1 MTFVVHLL
9 LLIIYLA
16 FISLGLPDGLLGAAW
31 PAIHV
36 EMGLNVSAMG
46 LVSLIISGCTVV
58 ASLFSDR
65 LTRRF
70 RTGRVTACSVMLTA
84 ISLFGFA
91 YANNLWLLCLWAI
104 PYGLGAGGVDA
115 CLNNYVAI
123 HYSGK
128 HMSWLHC
135 MWGIGAC
142 SGPYIMG
149 MVMSGGFHWSNG
161 YLLIGGFQTALVI
174 ALLFTLR
181 IWKGVNQEDAPTAEP
196 LTFRQVV
203 SLPGAKEVFLAFF
216 CYCALEQTL
225 GQWAGSYFYG
235 CLNMSK
241 DTSAS
246 LSAIYYLGI
255 TVGRLVNGFLTLRF
269 SDRSLV
275 RGGMVGIGLGIVV
288 MLLPMGLY
296 GAVAGIVLV
305 GLGSAP
311 IYPCIIHS
319 TPAIFGEERSQAVIG
334 IEMASAYVGF
344 CVMPPLFGLLADF
357 VGIWCLPLVLLGI
370 LLVMFFSYERLYI
383 KRK

>member
-1 MTFVVHLL
+1 M
-9 LLIIYLA
+9 
-16 FISLGLPDGLLGAAW
+16 
-31 PAIHV
+31 
-36 EMGLNVSAMG
+36 
-46 LVSLIISGCTVV
+46 
-58 ASLFSDR
+58 
-65 LTRRF
+65 
-70 RTGRVTACSVMLTA
+70 
-84 ISLFGFA
+84 
-91 YANNLWLLCLWAI
+91 
-104 PYGLGAGGVDA
+104 
-115 CLNNYVAI
+115 
-123 HYSGK
+123 
-128 HMSWLHC
+128 
-135 MWGIGAC
+135 
-142 SGPYIMG
+142 
-149 MVMSGGFHWSNG
+149 
-161 YLLIGGFQTALVI
+161 
-174 ALLFTLR
+174 
-181 IWKGVNQEDAPTAEP
+181 
-196 LTFRQVV
+196 
-203 SLPGAKEVFLAFF
+203 
-216 CYCALEQTL
+216 

-235 CLNMSK
+235 YLNMSK
-241 DTSAS
+241 DTSAG
-246 LSAIYYLGI
+246 LAAIYYLGI